1 MHTRRC
7 LSGVLLA
14 VACTVLPACGY
25 STSSLLRKDIS
36 SVCVPVFD
44 NQTFY
49 RGLETRLTKAV
60 VEEVELHTRLR
71 FAARARADS
80 VLEGELLEYD
90 ESVVAKTTMD
100 AILVKK
106 ISAKARFRWVD
117 RLTGAPI
124 VRWTEV
130 RESARFAVAIG
141 EPQEER
147 VFRELAQRIVEKME
161 EPW

>member
-1 MHTRRC
+1 MHTIRC
-7 LSGVLLA
+7 LSVALLA
-14 VACTVLPACGY
+14 VACAFLPACGY
-25 STSSLLRKDIS
+25 STSSLLREDIRT
-36 SVCVPVFD
+36 VCIPVFD

-49 RGLETRLTKAV
+49 RRLETDLTKVV

-71 FAARARADS
+71 FAELARADS

-90 ESVVAKTTMD
+90 ENVVAKTTKD
-100 AILVKK
+100 AILVKT
-106 ISAKARFRWVD
+106 ISVKARFRWMD

-124 VRWTEV
+124 VPWTEV
-130 RESARFAVAIG
+130 RESARFAVAVG
-141 EPQEER
+141 EPQEGL